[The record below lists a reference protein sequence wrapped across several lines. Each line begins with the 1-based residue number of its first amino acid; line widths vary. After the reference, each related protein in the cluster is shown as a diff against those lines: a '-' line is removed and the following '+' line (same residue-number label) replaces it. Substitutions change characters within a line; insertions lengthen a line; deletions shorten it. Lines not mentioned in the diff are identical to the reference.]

1 MTAMTTSAPTAAPAA
16 LPEIPST
23 PRVQLRRKL
32 GRGEVWGVR
41 ITTIVAFALLW
52 ELAARWTDSIL
63 MPTFT
68 QAMAA
73 LWEISV
79 VTGELWPAM
88 AASNVALV
96 IGYPLAVVISVP
108 LGLAMARWKPIDR
121 ALGPIVALSLALP
134 IAPLIPVVLVAM
146 GLGLPPR
153 VFIIVLFS
161 WVFITTNVRA
171 GVRAVDQSLVEM
183 AGSFG
188 ATESQLWR
196 RVLIPAAL
204 PAIMTGLRTGLGR
217 AFAGMVIV
225 ELIMLPIGIGSY
237 MLDYRGFFQSDKLYA
252 LTIAVALEGILLALG
267 MQALERRAQ
276 RWK

>member
-1 MTAMTTSAPTAAPAA
+1 MTAMATSPATSAED
-16 LPEIPST
+16 LPVIAST
-23 PRVQLRRKL
+23 PRVQLRSKI
-32 GRGEVWGVR
+32 GRTEVWGVR

-52 ELAARWTDSIL
+52 ELGARWTDSIL
-63 MPTFT
+63 MPGFLET
-68 QAMAA
+68 MAA
-73 LWEISV
+73 LWEITV
-79 VTGELWPAM
+79 TTGELWPALWD
-88 AASNVALV
+88 SNVALL
-96 IGYPLAVVISVP
+96 IGYPIAVVISVP
-108 LGLAMARWKPIDR
+108 LGLAMARWKPVDR
-121 ALGPIVALSLALP
+121 ALGPVVALSLALP

-146 GLGLPPR
+146 GLGLSPR

-188 ATESQLWR
+188 ASESQLWR
-196 RVLIPAAL
+196 RVLIPAAS

-225 ELIMLPIGIGSY
+225 ELIMLPIGIGAY

-252 LTIAVALEGILLALG
+252 ITIAVAVEGIVLALL
-267 MQALERRAQ
+267 MQALERRSQ